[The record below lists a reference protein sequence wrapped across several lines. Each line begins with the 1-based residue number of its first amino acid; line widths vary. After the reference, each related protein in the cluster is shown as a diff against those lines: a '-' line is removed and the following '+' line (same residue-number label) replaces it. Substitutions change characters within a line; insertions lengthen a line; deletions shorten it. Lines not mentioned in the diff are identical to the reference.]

1 MIELSQERLREVL
14 GFEGRLLRWDVAGAD
29 GYNERQAACCRE
41 DVRSKKER
49 WLQPRRGVW
58 NYMYVLYKA
67 NTGPTFLTTR
77 VLVPKQCTLC
87 CVRRYD
93 VVSQGWFS
101 AASQDNLISL
111 GAKLRVGKRGGRC
124 DLRLQVERRERLWLQ
139 LRDGAVAC
147 AGRTTG
153 YTSRPLRVPVLVHT
167 QNMTALLSPLCWA
180 CSGRS

>member
-1 MIELSQERLREVL
+1 MVTTGREVYL
-14 GFEGRLLRWDVAGAD
+14 
-29 GYNERQAACCRE
+29 
-41 DVRSKKER
+41 
-49 WLQPRRGVW
+49 W

-111 GAKLRVGKRGGRC
+111 GTKLRVGKRGRC

-139 LRDGAVAC
+139 LRDGVRRA
-147 AGRTTG
+147 
-153 YTSRPLRVPVLVHT
+153 YDWIHK
-167 QNMTALLSPLCWA
+167 SPSSCV
-180 CSGRS
+180 

>member
-1 MIELSQERLREVL
+1 MKCSVSKEDSCVGMLQVL
-14 GFEGRLLRWDVAGAD
+14 TVITRDRQHVAGKMLGVKRND
-29 GYNERQAACCRE
+29 GYNRT
-41 DVRSKKER
+41 
-49 WLQPRRGVW
+49 RGVW

-111 GAKLRVGKRGGRC
+111 GTKLRVGKRGRC

-139 LRDGAVAC
+139 LRDGAMAC

-167 QNMTALLSPLCWA
+167 QNMTAALCCRRCA
-180 CSGRS
+180 GRAQAGHNATGA